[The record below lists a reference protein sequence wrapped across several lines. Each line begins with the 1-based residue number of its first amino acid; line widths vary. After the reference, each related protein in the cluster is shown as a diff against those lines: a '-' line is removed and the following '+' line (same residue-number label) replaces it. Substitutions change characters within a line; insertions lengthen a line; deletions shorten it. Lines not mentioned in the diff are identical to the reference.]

1 MSKAYA
7 LRLGL
12 LFFLI
17 LFIFPIWHF
26 KITPFYEFSLKF
38 NDTNYL
44 LNKKTPSEQ
53 VVTLLVDEKSINKYG
68 RWPWDRAVFAE
79 GIQKLAQAKAV
90 ALDIVFS
97 EKSTEISDKKL
108 ANTISK
114 MDNVIGGFFLR
125 QYATQ
130 KQTASEI
137 DTLSNSALERVKDAQ
152 HFYEIA
158 NAEINIKPILEA
170 VKLSACFSTSPDKD
184 QLFRRYP
191 LAFIYE
197 KNIYPSLS
205 VQTLRFTQNQ
215 DIKTNSTRLGNTAQ
229 IGEKKIFFDDTGFA
243 KLNYY
248 PLSSYKSIS
257 FADVMSGKIAP
268 EFFKDKIVIVG
279 ISESGISDIRAT
291 PLGQIPGPILHA
303 TFISNYLQG
312 DLLKSYEKLE
322 PIAILLF
329 LLTPF
334 LLTFFIKKIS
344 IRIAVYIISYAA
356 FFIEL
361 KSLYLHHNIWIDGF
375 YPLIALIASAALN
388 EFLTFRIEEDRTR
401 FIKSAFS
408 SYLSPQLLDALVQNP
423 DKLSLGGE
431 TKEITIFF
439 SDIRNFTTIS
449 ESLTPTALVALINR
463 YFTPMTDIVLKS
475 GGLLDKYIGD
485 AIMAFFNAPVAVK
498 DHPARTCK
506 MALEMIAKLKELN
519 MELQKEGLPLINIG
533 VGINTGQ
540 AVVGNMGSE
549 KHFNYTAIG
558 DSVNLASRLEAL
570 NKTYGTSII
579 ISEFTKAHLDDTFL
593 TRKLESVLVKGK
605 TIPVT
610 IYELLDNNEQ
620 NRKMVEYFET
630 AVAAK
635 ESGDIQRAISIF
647 DECHRV
653 YNDKASELMV
663 ARIQSK

>member
-1 MSKAYA
+1 MSKAHA

-108 ANTISK
+108 ANTISE

-125 QYATQ
+125 QYATE
-130 KQTASEI
+130 KQTASDI

-205 VQTLRFTQNQ
+205 VQTLRLTQNQ
-215 DIKTNSTRLGNTAQ
+215 DMETNSTRLGNTAQ

-322 PIAILLF
+322 PITILLF

-344 IRIAVYIISYAA
+344 IRIAVYVISYAA
-356 FFIEL
+356 FFIGL
-361 KSLYLHHNIWIDGF
+361 KSLYLHHNIWFDGF

-388 EFLTFRIEEDRTR
+388 EFLTFRIEEDKAR

-431 TKEITIFF
+431 AKEITIFF

-449 ESLTPTALVALINR
+449 ESLTPTALVALLNR

-485 AIMAFFNAPVAVK
+485 AIMAFFNAPVAVN

-519 MELQKEGLPLINIG
+519 IELQKEGLPLINIG
-533 VGINTGQ
+533 AGINTGQ

-549 KHFNYTAIG
+549 DHFNYTAIG
-558 DSVNLASRLEAL
+558 DSVNLASRLEGL

-635 ESGDIQRAISIF
+635 ESGDIQRAINILG
-647 DECHRV
+647 ECHRMC
-653 YNDKASELMV
+653 NDKASELMI